1 MESLA
6 SRYAAHL
13 NTQRKADLQMVPAIS
28 HPDAEEIG
36 DTGGMKLWQSQM
48 GRQSQN
54 EPAAPTWHR
63 RGRGW
68 LVGDWSCLV
77 PEKTQPRMLV

>member
-1 MESLA
+1 MGHTVNGAATDLGLYWKQNQRQMESLA

-13 NTQRKADLQMVPAIS
+13 NTQRKADLQMVPAVS

-54 EPAAPTWHR
+54 EPAAST
-63 RGRGW
+63 
-68 LVGDWSCLV
+68 
-77 PEKTQPRMLV
+77 